1 MKKLVLA
8 VFALVFMSVGVFADS
23 KNSSISFS
31 VETMFNSS
39 TTTTKIFEIG
49 YYPTDRINVG
59 LIIGYEQQ
67 FIFGFDAYYRIFDYG
82 NNKSF
87 SALVGP
93 VVMMTTSFDDHR
105 FGICI
110 RPFDNWRNVISDNI
124 RINFSFLSTFILS
137 DFYFNIVEPEIS
149 LCTIRVFF

>member
-8 VFALVFMSVGVFADS
+8 IYALLFMSVGVFADS
-23 KNSSISFS
+23 KNASISFS
-31 VETMFNSS
+31 VETMFNSNN
-39 TTTTKIFEIG
+39 TNTNILEIG
-49 YYPTDRINVG
+49 YYPTDRINLG
-59 LIIGYEQQ
+59 LLIGYERQ
-67 FIFGFDAYYRIFDYG
+67 FLLGFDAYYRIFDYG
-82 NNKSF
+82 ISKSF

-93 VVMMTTSFDDHR
+93 VVMLTTSFNEHR

-110 RPFDNWRNVISDNI
+110 RPFDNWKNVISDNI

-137 DFYFNIVEPEIS
+137 DFYFNIVGPEIS